1 MVPRSTDLEGV
12 EVLADYFGLEEM
24 KMEVMERRREEN
36 NRGRHDRHAQMIEI
50 VTQIRDDVHILTQH
64 HPAHYP
70 TPRPPPPP
78 FPGPGPDP
86 DFPRPPPYFG
96 HF

>member
-1 MVPRSTDLEGV
+1 MVPRSIDLEGV

-24 KMEVMERRREEN
+24 KMEVVEKRREETTEE
-36 NRGRHDRHAQMIEI
+36 RQDRHTQIKGI
-50 VTQIRDDVHILTQH
+50 LTQIRDDVQLLTQQR
-64 HPAHYP
+64 PAHYP

-96 HF
+96 NF